1 MSAARRFGGVLLG
14 LLLVAGIVAGVE
26 LRPEDDER
34 DDPITTSGSL
44 GETVDTGD
52 FQLTVERVRV
62 THALTFDD
70 GFATSPP
77 VRTKGVWVVLTATVV
92 GGTTPVTYD
101 NAHLETPDGYEYELS
116 GRTDSSLTL
125 TDDVRIGPGIARR
138 GAIVFE
144 LPPDR
149 LEGARLRLGPASL
162 SSRLGPEALV
172 DLELDAA
179 TAERLVDTAP
189 KRIALKPVEF
199 A

>member
-1 MSAARRFGGVLLG
+1 VSAARRLGGFLLG

-26 LRPEDDER
+26 LRPAEDER
-34 DDPITTSGSL
+34 TDPITTNGRL
-44 GETVDTGD
+44 GEPVDTGD
-52 FQLTVERVRV
+52 FELTVEKVRV

-70 GFATSPP
+70 GFTSGPAL
-77 VRTKGVWVVLTATVV
+77 RSKGVWVVLTATLV
-92 GGTTPVTYD
+92 GGSNPVTYD
-101 NAHLETPDGYEYELS
+101 DARLETPGGYAYELS

-149 LEGARLRLGPASL
+149 LAGARLRLGMASADR
-162 SSRLGPEALV
+162 RLGPEALV

-179 TAERLVDTAP
+179 TTRRLVDRAS
-189 KRIALKPVEF
+189 KRIALTPVEF